1 MSRRVQLM
9 IPRQLSM
16 PFLPKGCN
24 CPYFNFLLH
33 ITEFYLTRGFC
44 LDYQNLQITYVTGF
58 AKTLQLHTS
67 DFSTLVTHNSRTIKD
82 IAVKFLHI
90 VKQ

>member
-1 MSRRVQLM
+1 MKSYINV
-9 IPRQLSM
+9 I
-16 PFLPKGCN
+16 
-24 CPYFNFLLH
+24 
-33 ITEFYLTRGFC
+33 
-44 LDYQNLQITYVTGF
+44 VF

-90 VKQ
+90 VKHVIMIGQY